1 MKIEVTNANGR
12 YVEAGLKDKA
22 IEISDAL
29 FEKIINS
36 AQSIS
41 EQITKKFENNVQLPN
56 TIEIKYGINVDMDAN
71 ILISKGSL
79 GSNFEIT
86 LTWERDKRNA

>member
-1 MKIEVTNANGR
+1 MKIEVTNGNGR

-29 FEKIINS
+29 FEKIIHS

-41 EQITKKFENNVQLPN
+41 EQITKKFESSVQLPN

-86 LTWERDKRNA
+86 LTWERDKQ

>member
-1 MKIEVTNANGR
+1 MKIEVANGNGR

-22 IEISDAL
+22 IEISNEL
-29 FEKIINS
+29 LRKIIDS
-36 AQSIS
+36 AQNIS
-41 EQITKKFENNVQLPN
+41 EQITERLESNVQMPS
-56 TIEIKYGINVDMDAN
+56 TIEIKYGINIDADAN

-86 LTWERDKRNA
+86 LTWERDTQ

>member
-1 MKIEVTNANGR
+1 MKIEVTNGNGR

-22 IEISDAL
+22 IEISNEL
-29 FEKIINS
+29 LRKIIDS
-36 AQSIS
+36 AQNIS
-41 EQITKKFENNVQLPN
+41 QQITERLESNVQMPS
-56 TIEIKYGINVDMDAN
+56 TIEIKYGINIDADAN

-86 LTWERDKRNA
+86 LTWERDTQ

>member
-1 MKIEVTNANGR
+1 MKIEVTNGNGR

-22 IEISDAL
+22 IEISNEL
-29 FEKIINS
+29 LGKIIDS
-36 AQSIS
+36 AQNIS
-41 EQITKKFENNVQLPN
+41 EQITERLESNVQMPS
-56 TIEIKYGINVDMDAN
+56 TIEIKYGINIDADAN

-86 LTWERDKRNA
+86 LTWERDTQ

>member
-1 MKIEVTNANGR
+1 MKIEVNNGNGR

-22 IEISDAL
+22 IEISNEL
-29 FEKIINS
+29 LRKIIDS
-36 AQSIS
+36 AQNIS
-41 EQITKKFENNVQLPN
+41 EQITERLESNVQMPS
-56 TIEIKYGINVDMDAN
+56 TIEIKYGINIDADAN

-86 LTWERDKRNA
+86 LTWERDTQ

>member
-1 MKIEVTNANGR
+1 MKIEVTNGNGR

-22 IEISDAL
+22 IEISNEL
-29 FEKIINS
+29 LRKIIDS
-36 AQSIS
+36 AQNIS
-41 EQITKKFENNVQLPN
+41 EQITERLESNVQMPS
-56 TIEIKYGINVDMDAN
+56 TIEIKYGINIDADAN

-86 LTWERDKRNA
+86 LTWERETQ

>member
-1 MKIEVTNANGR
+1 MKIEVANGNGR

-22 IEISDAL
+22 IEISNEL
-29 FEKIINS
+29 LRKIIDS
-36 AQSIS
+36 AQNIS
-41 EQITKKFENNVQLPN
+41 EQITEKLESNVQMPS
-56 TIEIKYGINVDMDAN
+56 TIEIKYGINIDADAN

-86 LTWERDKRNA
+86 LTWERDTQ

>member
-1 MKIEVTNANGR
+1 MKIEVTNGNGR

-22 IEISDAL
+22 IEISNEL
-29 FEKIINS
+29 LRRIIDS
-36 AQSIS
+36 AQNIS
-41 EQITKKFENNVQLPN
+41 EQITEKLESNVQMPN
-56 TIEIKYGINVDMDAN
+56 TIEIKYGINIDADAN

-86 LTWERDKRNA
+86 LTWERDTQ

>member
-1 MKIEVTNANGR
+1 MKIEVINANGR

-41 EQITKKFENNVQLPN
+41 EQITKKLENNTPLPN
-56 TIEIKYGINVDMDAN
+56 TIEIKYGINVDIDAN

-86 LTWERDKRNA
+86 LTWERDKQ

>member
-1 MKIEVTNANGR
+1 MKIEVTNGNGR

-22 IEISDAL
+22 IEISNEL
-29 FEKIINS
+29 LRKIIDS
-36 AQSIS
+36 AQNIS
-41 EQITKKFENNVQLPN
+41 EQITERLESNVQMPS
-56 TIEIKYGINVDMDAN
+56 TIEIKYGINIDADAN

-86 LTWERDKRNA
+86 LTWERDKQ

>member
-1 MKIEVTNANGR
+1 MKIEVTNGNGR

-22 IEISDAL
+22 IEISNEL
-29 FEKIINS
+29 LRKIIDS
-36 AQSIS
+36 AQNIS
-41 EQITKKFENNVQLPN
+41 EQITERLESNVQMPS
-56 TIEIKYGINVDMDAN
+56 TIEIKYGINIDADAN

-86 LTWERDKRNA
+86 LTWERDTQL

>member
-1 MKIEVTNANGR
+1 MKIEVTNGNGR

-22 IEISDAL
+22 IEISNEL
-29 FEKIINS
+29 LRKIIDS
-36 AQSIS
+36 AQNIS
-41 EQITKKFENNVQLPN
+41 EQITERLESNVQMPS
-56 TIEIKYGINVDMDAN
+56 TIEIKYGINIDADAN

-86 LTWERDKRNA
+86 LTWERDTQ